1 MTEPSEQTSTAT
13 ICTCLNG
20 PRCPEG
26 NALWEAAN
34 AGYYGQG
41 HDSWEVALDAW
52 EVALNDYRDHV
63 YQAAKAVADTADQ
76 RRRARAARRAVS
88 DDELPGMW
96 SHADL
101 SGGWAYTQDGNPTP
115 GEPTMDLTEGRLR
128 PDLPA
133 GDSGSDRA

>member
-1 MTEPSEQTSTAT
+1 MTAV

-34 AGYYGQG
+34 AVYYGQG
-41 HDSWEVALDAW
+41 YDAW
-52 EVALNDYRDHV
+52 EAALGAYREHV
-63 YQAAKAVADTADQ
+63 YQAAKAASVTADQ
-76 RRRARAARRAVS
+76 RRRARAARRAAS

-96 SHADL
+96 VHADL
-101 SGGWAYTQDGNPTP
+101 SGGWADDSPTP

-128 PDLPA
+128 PDLPV